1 MVERGFAALA
11 LMAQSWENFLRE
23 EVEVVQS
30 SGKWESGQAAIAKAF
45 SALLQQAWLPH
56 IRPLVSLSFI
66 HHLTTWLFFFSP
78 RAESVVSYCH
88 DIFIFIKRRVVFFG
102 LKIFIL

>member
-23 EVEVVQS
+23 EVELDQS

-45 SALLQQAWLPH
+45 SALLQQAWLTH
-56 IRPLVSLSFI
+56 IQPLVSLSFI
-66 HHLTTWLFFFSP
+66 HHLTTWLFFFFP

-88 DIFIFIKRRVVFFG
+88 DIFIFIKEG
-102 LKIFIL
+102 WCSLA